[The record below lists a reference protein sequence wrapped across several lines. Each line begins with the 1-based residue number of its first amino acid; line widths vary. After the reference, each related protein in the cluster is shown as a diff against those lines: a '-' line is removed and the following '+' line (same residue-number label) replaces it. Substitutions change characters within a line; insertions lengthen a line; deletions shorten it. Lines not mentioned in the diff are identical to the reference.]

1 MTDPK
6 DSNDSENHVLAGKQ
20 MDVEAFLDQPL
31 QAADDNPNH
40 RSAYVAIVGRPNV
53 GKSTLMNYLIGEK
66 LSITSDKP
74 QTTRH
79 SILGICTRGDS
90 QAVFVDTPGLHG
102 KEPRSLNRYMN
113 RAARASAAE
122 ADFAIL
128 VIEAMKFTGGDR
140 RALQTLAQSDI
151 PFGLVINKVDQVSDR
166 KKLLPWLQAEIQGLD
181 TELEQDFAFV
191 VPVSA
196 QKGDNLDAL
205 WQEIEQRL
213 TLQPWIFP
221 AEQMTDKSERF
232 MAAEIIR
239 EKLIRSLHQELPY
252 STTVEIDFFREEE
265 NATHIG
271 ATIYV
276 ERAGQKGIVIGKQGK
291 VLKAVGEKSRIEI
304 ERMLGRKVWLETWV
318 KVRDNWT
325 DDERALRNFG
335 FE

>member
-1 MTDPK
+1 MTDKK
-6 DSNDSENHVLAGKQ
+6 DNPSQEPHLLEGKKL
-20 MDVEAFLDQPL
+20 DVEAFLSEPL
-31 QAADDNPNH
+31 QTADDNPNH
-40 RSAYVAIVGRPNV
+40 RSGYVAIVGRPNV
-53 GKSTLMNYLIGEK
+53 GKSTLMNYLLGEK

-79 SILGICTRGDS
+79 SILGICTRGDD

-122 ADFAIL
+122 ADFGIL

-140 RALQTLAQSDI
+140 KALQAMANSGI
-151 PFGLVINKVDQVSDR
+151 PFGLAINKVDQVVDKSN
-166 KKLLPWLQAEIQGLD
+166 LLPWLQEQIQGLD
-181 TELEQDFAFV
+181 ANFEFV

-205 WQEIEQRL
+205 WKEIRERL

-221 AEQMTDKSERF
+221 EDQITDKSERF

-239 EKLIRSLHQELPY
+239 EKLIRTLHQELPY
-252 STTVEIDFFREEE
+252 STTVEIDFFKEEDGK
-265 NATHIG
+265 THIG

-276 ERAGQKGIVIGKQGK
+276 ERSGQKGIVIGKQGK
-291 VLKAVGEKSRIEI
+291 VLKAVGEKSRKEI
-304 ERMLGRKVWLETWV
+304 ERMLGRKVFLETWV

-325 DDERALRNFG
+325 DNERALRDFG

>member
-1 MTDPK
+1 LSDP
-6 DSNDSENHVLAGKQ
+6 NDKSENDIHPLEGKKL
-20 MDVEAFLDQPL
+20 DVESFLNQPL
-31 QAADDNPNH
+31 QAADTNPNH
-40 RSAYVAIVGRPNV
+40 RSGFVAIVGRPNV
-53 GKSTLMNYLIGEK
+53 GKSTLMNYLLGEK

-79 SILGICTRGDS
+79 SILGICTKGDY

-140 RALQTLAQSDI
+140 KALQTVAQSGI
-151 PFGLVINKVDQVSDR
+151 PFGLVINKVDQVTDR
-166 KKLLPWLQAEIQGLD
+166 KKLLPWLQSEIQGL
-181 TELEQDFAFV
+181 EQDFEFI

-205 WQEIEQRL
+205 WGEIGQRL
-213 TLQPWIFP
+213 ALQPWIFP
-221 AEQMTDKSERF
+221 AEQITDKSERF
-232 MAAEIIR
+232 IAAEIIR
-239 EKLIRSLHQELPY
+239 EKLIRTLHQELPY

-265 NATHIG
+265 KATHIG

-325 DDERALRNFG
+325 DNERALRDFG

>member
-1 MTDPK
+1 MIPN
-6 DSNDSENHVLAGKQ
+6 NDNDIPADNESADKELLEGRQ
-20 MDVEAFLDQPL
+20 LDVDAFLSQPEV
-31 QAADDNPNH
+31 DTNPDH

-53 GKSTLMNYLIGEK
+53 GKSTLMNYLLGEK

-79 SILGICTRGDS
+79 SILGICTKGND

-122 ADFAIL
+122 ADFSVL

-140 RALQTLAQSDI
+140 RALQIVAQSGI
-151 PFGLVINKVDQVSDR
+151 PFGLVINKVDQVVDR
-166 KKLLPWLQAEIQGLD
+166 EKLLPWLKEHIQELD
-181 TELEQDFAFV
+181 DDFEFII
-191 VPVSA
+191 PVSA
-196 QKGDNLDAL
+196 TKGDNLEAL
-205 WQEIEQRL
+205 WGEISQRL
-213 TLQPWIFP
+213 NKQPWIFP
-221 AEQMTDKSERF
+221 QEQITDRSERF

-239 EKLIRSLHQELPY
+239 EKLIRTLHQELPY
-252 STTVEIDFFREEE
+252 STTVEIEFFREEE
-265 NATHIG
+265 KVTHIG

-276 ERAGQKGIVIGKQGK
+276 ERAGQKGIVIGKQGR

-304 ERMLGRKVWLETWV
+304 ERMLGRQVWLETWV

>member
-1 MTDPK
+1 MS
-6 DSNDSENHVLAGKQ
+6 DSNDKTDNEIHPLEGKKL
-20 MDVEAFLDQPL
+20 DVESFLNQPL
-31 QAADDNPNH
+31 QAADTNPKH
-40 RSAYVAIVGRPNV
+40 RSGFVAIVGRPNV
-53 GKSTLMNYLIGEK
+53 GKSTLMNYLLGEK

-79 SILGICTRGDS
+79 SILGICTKGDY

-140 RALQTLAQSDI
+140 KALQTVSQSGI

-166 KKLLPWLQAEIQGLD
+166 KKLLPWLQSEIQGL
-181 TELEQDFAFV
+181 EQGFEFI

-205 WQEIEQRL
+205 WGEIGRRL
-213 TLQPWIFP
+213 ALQPWIFP
-221 AEQMTDKSERF
+221 AEQITDKSERF
-232 MAAEIIR
+232 IAAEIIR
-239 EKLIRSLHQELPY
+239 EKLIRTLHQELPY

-265 NATHIG
+265 KATHIG

-325 DDERALRNFG
+325 DNERALRDFG

>member
-1 MTDPK
+1 M
-6 DSNDSENHVLAGKQ
+6 SNKTNIPADNESAEGRQL
-20 MDVEAFLDQPL
+20 DVEAFLNKPEVDT
-31 QAADDNPNH
+31 NPDH
-40 RSAYVAIVGRPNV
+40 RSGFVAIVGRPNV
-53 GKSTLMNYLIGEK
+53 GKSTLMNYLLGEK

-79 SILGICTRGDS
+79 SILGICTKGND
-90 QAVFVDTPGLHG
+90 QVVFVDTPGLHG

-122 ADFAIL
+122 ADFAVL

-140 RALQTLAQSDI
+140 RALQTVAQSGI
-151 PFGLVINKVDQVSDR
+151 PFGLVINKVDQVVQR
-166 KKLLPWLQAEIQGLD
+166 EALLPWLKEHIQGLED
-181 TELEQDFAFV
+181 DFQFII
-191 VPVSA
+191 PVSA
-196 QKGDNLDAL
+196 TKGDNLAEL
-205 WQEIEQRL
+205 WDEISKQIHQ
-213 TLQPWIFP
+213 QPWIFP
-221 AEQMTDKSERF
+221 KEQITDRSERF

-239 EKLIRSLHQELPY
+239 EKLIRALHQELPY
-252 STTVEIDFFREEE
+252 STTVEIEFFREEE
-265 NATHIG
+265 TSTHIG

-276 ERAGQKGIVIGKQGK
+276 ERSGQKGIVIGKQGR

-304 ERMLGRKVWLETWV
+304 ERMLGRKVFLETWV